1 MSSEKPQNRY
11 GASSVKQPPADL
23 AERLWQ
29 VSDRFLALGSDVKVD
44 DLAELS
50 GVPRATIYYYFSGK
64 DDVMAFLLAQKV
76 QHAGGV
82 VAEAAATQGSV
93 IERTERVLRVMLRE
107 MANHPSLCT
116 RLLCWMTTPTAEQLV
131 IDAQGSLLAPLRAL
145 FIEGQAS
152 GELAAIDPVDAT
164 TAVMGALSMV
174 AMRHTITGDFD
185 ADAIADSM
193 IPWLLDGLR
202 GHEGAKAPGSSSAR
216 RSRART

>member
-1 MSSEKPQNRY
+1 
-11 GASSVKQPPADL
+11 VKQPPADL

-76 QHAGGV
+76 QRASV
-82 VAEAAATQGSV
+82 IVAEAAAGRGTPVDRMQ
-93 IERTERVLRVMLRE
+93 RVLRAMLHQ
-107 MANHPSLCT
+107 MADHPALCT

-131 IDAQGSLLAPLRAL
+131 LEAQGSLMAPVRDL
-145 FIEGQAS
+145 IVEGQTV
-152 GELAAIDPVDAT
+152 GEFADMDPLDAT
-164 TAVMGALSMV
+164 TAVMGALSLV
-174 AMRHTITGDFD
+174 AMRHTVNGDLD
-185 ADAIADSM
+185 PDGVADDL

-202 GHEGAKAPGSSSAR
+202 RRERANARGDSTHRPPAR
-216 RSRART
+216 RRTGA